1 MIDRRNF
8 VCREDVLA
16 VFENPPM
23 LISELRKRIESLPS
37 FPAPNPNWQNSD
49 RNVMGQTEEEFWA
62 KVESQYPA
70 PTHFRGSPEC

>member
-1 MIDRRNF
+1 MKNF

-16 VFENPPM
+16 LLKDHAVWAGTIKDVEQ
-23 LISELRKRIESLPS
+23 LPS